1 MRKTEQIF
9 VGKRKTSVAK
19 VFLRPGKGNVFVNK
33 TPLEL
38 FNEFFRSKVL
48 TPLTLLP
55 EFWKKHDFHVTV
67 KGGGVMS
74 SAEAI
79 AIAVSKAA
87 AAESEEYKQM
97 LESYDRS
104 LLVDDPRRAEPK
116 KPNRRGA
123 RRKPQKS
130 YR

>member
-74 SAEAI
+74 S
-79 AIAVSKAA
+79 
-87 AAESEEYKQM
+87 
-97 LESYDRS
+97 
-104 LLVDDPRRAEPK
+104 
-116 KPNRRGA
+116 
-123 RRKPQKS
+123 
-130 YR
+130 

>member
-1 MRKTEQIF
+1 MRKTEHIF

-33 TPLEL
+33 TPIEL
-38 FNEFFRSKVL
+38 FNEFFKSKVL
-48 TPLTLLP
+48 APLMLLP

-87 AAESEEYKQM
+87 AAESEEYKQR

-116 KPNRRGA
+116 KPNRRSA